1 MAIELHIGEDTMD
14 KRQAKSIYEK
24 NLGIAANDMLGFK
37 PQILKPTKEN
47 LEKFR
52 RQMEGLHL
60 GCGCYSCVELG
71 KMFIKSDHDLNE
83 VVIGVST
90 KELESSR

>member
-1 MAIELHIGEDTMD
+1 MKTDQKKIA
-14 KRQAKSIYEK
+14 ASIYEK

-37 PQILKPTKEN
+37 PQILAPTKEN

-52 RQMEGLHL
+52 KQFEGLHF

-71 KMFIKSDHDLNE
+71 KMFVKADHSLNE

-90 KELESSR
+90 KKRNLKSRSKSC